1 MRGYD
6 DMASSK
12 GAQQRQHASNT
23 NIRGNHVKMPAT
35 EPLDGATPAIAIVGI
50 GLKLPGGITT
60 TDDYWD
66 LLINKKNTRRQ
77 VPENRYGAHAFESK
91 LRTPGTLKSTYGHYL
106 DRDLEKWDASFFS
119 MSKAEVEKL
128 DPQHRLLLEVI
139 WECMENG
146 GQKNWRGR
154 NIGCYVGVFG
164 EDWLDLYAK
173 DPQHLGTHRILTGG
187 DFALSNRASY
197 EYDLRGPSMTIRT
210 ACSSSL
216 VALHEAC
223 QAIYTGECESAVVAG
238 TSLFLSPTMTIAL
251 SEQGVLSPTG
261 SCKTFDAKADGY
273 ARGEAI
279 NAVFI
284 KKLEDA
290 IRDGDP
296 IRGVVRAT
304 ATNFDGKTIGITNPN
319 QEAHVALMRRAYNV
333 AKISNISDTAFVECH
348 GTGTSVGDPM
358 ETGAVGQV
366 FGDHGI
372 YIGSVKPNI
381 GHGEGASGLSSLIKA
396 VLSLEHETIP
406 PQINFSEPSPKIKWD
421 KYHFKVPTEPTPW
434 PKDRLRRVS
443 VNCFGVGGA
452 NAHVIVDSARPYI
465 SQEEKVSTK
474 SLQLL
479 VVSAHQANSLKQRA
493 ADIFSYAEQHPDRV
507 PNLAYTLGARRE
519 DLSQRAFAIYD
530 GVNPPELSP
539 IIKHKDP
546 PQVNFVFTGQ
556 GAQWA
561 GMGADLLEQ
570 YPSFQDDI
578 WKMDAALKSLPH
590 PPQWTIEEELKRPQG
605 ESKIQQPEFSQ
616 PVCTALQI
624 GIVNLLK
631 GWGVKPAAVV
641 GHSSGEMGAAY
652 AAGALTLEAAI
663 IIAYYRGQVTQ
674 RHGRIGA
681 MAAVGLGREDV
692 TPYLQ
697 DGIVVACENSP
708 KSVTLSG
715 DVDHLDEVISCI
727 KEDMPDCFARKLRV
741 ERAYHS
747 HHMCEIGDR
756 YEKLLDGLVKDAKP
770 IVPFFSS
777 VTTRQIK
784 RAGQLGPSYWRQ
796 NLENPVLFS
805 PAVQLMMHSAVR
817 DTVYLEIGPHSALSG
832 PLRDIFKSIQMSSA
846 STYIPTLIRND
857 NGPKSILSSLGRLY
871 QEAVPVN
878 IAATTTGRTALTD
891 LPNYAWQHDTTYW
904 YESRVSREW
913 RLRKFPPHELLGNR
927 ILESDDL
934 EPSWRNMFRLDNV
947 PWARDHKIHN
957 DIVLPAAAYIAMAI
971 EAVRQLNGG
980 NETDASLRQVEI
992 QNALVLKE
1000 QQAHEIITHLR
1011 PVRLTSKLNSV
1022 WYEFS
1027 ISSFNGTS
1035 WTKHCTG
1042 KVRAGKEISA
1052 GSEDVGEQPRQVSTA
1067 GWYSAMKK
1075 VGLDYGPDFQGLS
1088 NISAHPGRNTAAA
1101 TIRNRDPTMGPYYPL
1116 HPSIL
1121 DLVLQAFTVAIA
1133 DGLTRKLKQLCVP
1146 TYIDE
1151 LYINNGQS
1159 EMRLGTA
1166 AVSNA
1171 TGAIRGSATI
1181 MADNEVILSLR
1192 NGEFSPLE
1200 NGDTDEACPLPAA
1213 YLHWKPHVDFIA
1225 PNNLIQSVRS
1235 PPGEVAKVEKLAL
1248 LYQLDVL
1255 RRIERLPTSTHP
1267 AHFHKWLTKQR
1278 TKALNGNYENVPD
1291 CARLARLNSKKLRTE
1306 IDATKKILLH
1316 TSCAKVSLLLSR
1328 LAAAAAAIFKGV
1340 ENADNILKQDGNF
1353 NDLCSFLNGKSD
1365 FSVLLSSLAHINP
1378 TMKVLE
1384 LGSGSTNTTAAI
1396 VKALVNSAGE
1406 RSYSK
1411 YVYTALNEES
1421 IQLVS
1426 KELEDYDN
1434 IEYKILDISKDP
1446 KSQDFELSSFDVIIA
1461 NRTLHLSPHIQ
1472 DTLQNIH
1479 KLIKPNGR
1487 FLIQELSPSANFYK
1501 FIIGFTPEW
1510 WRDMEDDR
1518 MDERLREVHQ
1528 WHDLLMDA
1536 GFSGSEGLIMDDD
1549 HITATLLTTVATP
1562 FHEPGKVT
1570 LLGHSHSQDHIN
1582 DLSELLSEMGYEVE
1596 FRTLSQEPDPEAD
1609 VISLLDLYDTMF
1621 FEMTENT
1628 FTSWQNYLGKF
1639 PAERGLLWVTGHAQV
1654 GSQDPRYATSI
1665 GATRNIRSE
1674 LSLDFATLE
1683 MDLANLDAESI
1694 IHVFHKLCNRTKDD
1708 EFDPDWEYAVVNGRV
1723 MIPRYQWVGI
1733 AEHAGETPCIKS
1745 TSHKKLEIARIGQL
1759 QTLQWAEDDTKLLE
1773 DGQVEIEPRAVGM
1786 NFKDVLV
1793 AMGIVEGYKPG
1804 LGIECSGI
1812 VHKVGSNVK
1821 GLSPGDRVMT
1831 IGHGCFTTSFI
1842 SEASLVVKIPDNL
1855 SFEDAATV
1863 PCVYATAI
1871 HALVNLGGLCEGMS
1885 VLVHS
1890 ACGGVGIAALNICK
1904 MMGAVIYATVG
1915 NAEKAQYL
1923 TENFGISRERIFNSR
1938 DGSFYDDLMA
1948 VTNGRGADLVLN
1960 SLSGE
1965 LLHTSWKCVAPF
1977 GKMLEIGK
1985 RDFIGRGQLGMEVFE
2000 SNRSFHGIDMSQMAV
2015 ERPEMC
2021 KKILQQ
2027 FNKYYEKAAIKPI
2040 APVKRFEAADI
2051 VEAFRYMQ
2059 KGQHIGK
2066 IVVSM
2071 SADTS
2076 ELQSTAK
2083 SQAVKFKSD
2092 KTYLLVGGLGGLGK
2106 SVSNWMVENGARHI
2120 MYLSRSAGDSEQDK
2134 RFIKEIE
2141 SQGCAVQAIKGS
2153 VTSLQD
2159 VYRAVEQ
2166 AAMPIAGVFLM
2177 TMVLRDRGILQLSHD
2192 DWFTAAGP
2200 KVDGAINLHQALE
2213 YSDLDFFTLFSS
2225 ISYIVGQVGQA
2236 NYSAAN
2242 AYLTAFTQFRHQQ
2255 GLPAGVVNVGVVD
2268 DIGYVVENPTL
2279 LEQFRS
2285 LNFYTMGET
2294 ELLDALAYTLSHQHP
2309 AASSSDDGFF
2319 NPAELTIGLKSTKP
2333 LSDPNNRSIWK
2344 RDRRMA
2350 QAHLQDAGATS
2361 GASTGSEDFGQ
2372 FMKSV
2377 NASPSLL
2384 DTPSNLD
2391 FLTAQIG
2398 ICIYN
2403 LMSRDVKDL
2412 DLSLSLTQLG
2422 VDSLVA
2428 IEIRNWWRRTL
2439 GVNVSVLEFM
2449 GAGSIENLG
2458 KLAAKGIKEAH
2469 RAA

>member
-1 MRGYD
+1 M
-6 DMASSK
+6 
-12 GAQQRQHASNT
+12 
-23 NIRGNHVKMPAT
+23 
-35 EPLDGATPAIAIVGI
+35 EPLDGAPPAIAIVGI

-60 TDDYWD
+60 TDEYWD

-77 VPENRYGAHAFESK
+77 VPKDRYGAHAFESK
-91 LRTPGTLKSTYGHYL
+91 LGTPGTLKSTYGHYL

-187 DFALSNRASY
+187 DFALSNRTSY

-238 TSLFLSPTMTIAL
+238 TSLFLSPTMAIAL

-296 IRGVVRAT
+296 IRGVIRAT

-421 KYHFKVPTEPTPW
+421 KYHFKVPTKPTPW
-434 PKDRLRRVS
+434 PKDRLKRVS

-452 NAHVIVDSARPYI
+452 NAHVIVDSAGPYI
-465 SQEEKVSTK
+465 SQEQNFSTK
-474 SLQLL
+474 SPHLL
-479 VVSAHQANSLKQRA
+479 VISAHQANSLKQRA
-493 ADIFSYAEQHPDRV
+493 SDIFNYAERHPDRV
-507 PNLAYTLGARRE
+507 PDLAYTLGARRE

-530 GVNPPELSP
+530 GTNHLELSP

-578 WKMDAALKSLPH
+578 RKMDATLKSLPH
-590 PPQWTIEEELKRPQG
+590 PPQWTIEEELKRSQG

-616 PVCTALQI
+616 PICTALQI

-631 GWGVKPAAVV
+631 GWGVNPAAVV

-674 RHGRIGA
+674 HHGKIGA
-681 MAAVGLGREDV
+681 MAAVGLGRQDV

-715 DVDHLDEVISCI
+715 DVDRLDEVISRI
-727 KEDMPDCFARKLRV
+727 KEDIPDCFARKLRV

-756 YEKLLDGLVKDAKP
+756 YEKLLGDLIKDAKP
-770 IVPFFSS
+770 IIPFFSS
-777 VTTRQIK
+777 VTKRQIK

-846 STYIPTLIRND
+846 SAYIPTLIRNE
-857 NGPKSILSSLGRLY
+857 NGPKALLSSLGHLY
-871 QEAVPVN
+871 QEAASVD
-878 IAATTTGRTALTD
+878 ISATTTGRTVLTD

-927 ILESDDL
+927 ILESDEL

-947 PWARDHKIHN
+947 PWARDHKIQD

-971 EAVRQLNGG
+971 EAVRQLNDGD
-980 NETDASLRQVEI
+980 ETDASLRQVEI

-1000 QQAHEIITHLR
+1000 QQAHEIITHLH

-1052 GSEDVGEQPRQVSTA
+1052 GSEDVSEQPRQVSTA
-1067 GWYSAMKK
+1067 GWYRAMKK
-1075 VGLDYGPDFQGLS
+1075 VGLNYGPDFQGLS
-1088 NISAHPGRNTAAA
+1088 NISAHPGRNTATA
-1101 TIRNRDPTMGPYYPL
+1101 TIRKRDSTMGPYYPL
-1116 HPSIL
+1116 HPSII

-1133 DGLTRKLKQLCVP
+1133 DGLTRKLKHLCVP

-1151 LYINNGQS
+1151 LYISNGQP

-1166 AVSNA
+1166 AVSSA

-1181 MADNEVILSLR
+1181 MADNKVILSLR

-1200 NGDTDEACPLPAA
+1200 SGDTGEACPLPAA
-1213 YLHWKPHVDFIA
+1213 HLHWKPHVDFIA
-1225 PNNLIQSVRS
+1225 QNNLIQSVRS

-1255 RRIERLPTSTHP
+1255 RRIERLSTSAHL

-1291 CARLARLNSKKLRTE
+1291 CACLARLSSKKVNTE
-1306 IDATKKILLH
+1306 IDTTKKLLLH
-1316 TSCAKVSLLLSR
+1316 TGCAKISLLLSR
-1328 LAAAAAAIFKGV
+1328 LAAAAEAIFKGV
-1340 ENADNILKQDGNF
+1340 ENADNILKQDGHF
-1353 NDLCSFLNGKSD
+1353 SDLCSFISGKSD
-1365 FSVLLSSLAHINP
+1365 FSLLLSSLAHINP
-1378 TMKVLE
+1378 TMRVLE
-1384 LGSGSTNTTAAI
+1384 LGSGSTNTTAAT

-1411 YVYTALNEES
+1411 YVYTARNEET
-1421 IQLVS
+1421 IQLAS
-1426 KELEDYDN
+1426 KELDGYDN

-1446 KSQDFELSSFDVIIA
+1446 KSQDFDLSSFDLIIA
-1461 NRTLHLSPHIQ
+1461 NRTLHLSPHVQ

-1487 FLIQELSPSANFYK
+1487 LLIQELLPSANFYK
-1501 FIIGFTPEW
+1501 FIMGLTPEW
-1510 WRDMEDDR
+1510 WRDIEDDR
-1518 MDERLREVHQ
+1518 KDERLHETYQ
-1528 WHDLLMDA
+1528 WHDLLIDA

-1549 HITATLLTTVATP
+1549 HITANILTTVATP
-1562 FHEPGKVT
+1562 IRKPGKVT
-1570 LLGHSHSQDHIN
+1570 LLGHSQSQDHIN
-1582 DLSELLSEMGYEVE
+1582 DLSELLGEMGYEVE

-1609 VISLLDLYDTMF
+1609 VISLLDLHDTMF
-1621 FEMTENT
+1621 FEMTEDT

-1654 GSQDPRYATSI
+1654 GSQDPRYAISI

-1683 MDLANLDAESI
+1683 IDLANFDPESI
-1694 IHVFHKLCNRTKDD
+1694 LHVFHKFCNRVKDD
-1708 EFDPDWEYAVVNGRV
+1708 EFDPDWEYAIVNGRV
-1723 MIPRYQWVGI
+1723 MIPRYQWIDI
-1733 AEHAGETPCIKS
+1733 AEHAGEAPCTES
-1745 TSHKKLEIARIGQL
+1745 ESPKKLELARMGQL
-1759 QTLQWAEDDTKLLE
+1759 QTLQWVEDETKLVQ
-1773 DGQVEIEPRAVGM
+1773 DSQVEIEPRAVGM

-1812 VHKVGSNVK
+1812 VRKVGNNVQ
-1821 GLSPGDRVMT
+1821 GLSPGDR
-1831 IGHGCFTTSFI
+1831 
-1842 SEASLVVKIPDNL
+1842 
-1855 SFEDAATV
+1855 
-1863 PCVYATAI
+1863 
-1871 HALVNLGGLCEGMS
+1871 GMS

-1915 NAEKAQYL
+1915 NPEKVQYL
-1923 TENFGISRERIFNSR
+1923 IENFGIPREHIFNSR
-1938 DGSFYDDLMA
+1938 DVSFYGDLMA
-1948 VTNGRGADLVLN
+1948 VTNGQGADLVLN

-2015 ERPEMC
+2015 ERPDMC
-2021 KKILQQ
+2021 KKMLQQ
-2027 FNKYYEKAAIKPI
+2027 FNRYYEEGAIKPI
-2040 APVKRFEAADI
+2040 APVKHFEAGDI

-2071 SADTS
+2071 PADPSRLRSA
-2076 ELQSTAK
+2076 AK
-2083 SQAVKFKSD
+2083 VQGVKFKSD
-2092 KTYLLVGGLGGLGK
+2092 RTYLLVGGLGGLGK
-2106 SVSNWMVENGARHI
+2106 SVSNWMVENGALHI

-2153 VTSLQD
+2153 VTSLQG

-2166 AAMPIAGVFLM
+2166 ATMPIAGVFLM

-2192 DWFTAAGP
+2192 DWFTAARP

-2213 YSDLDFFTLFSS
+2213 HCDLDFFTLFSS
-2225 ISYIVGQVGQA
+2225 ISYVVGQVGQA

-2268 DIGYVVENPTL
+2268 DIGYVVENPAL
-2279 LEQFRS
+2279 LEQFRA

-2294 ELLDALAYTLSHQHP
+2294 ELLDALAYTMSHQHP

-2319 NPAELTIGLKSTKP
+2319 NPAELTIGLKSTKS

-2398 ICIYN
+2398 TCIYN

-2412 DLSLSLTQLG
+2412 DLSLNLTQLG

>member
-6 DMASSK
+6 DMASLK
-12 GAQQRQHASNT
+12 GIQQRQQASNS
-23 NIRGNHVKMPAT
+23 NITSSHVKMPAM
-35 EPLDGATPAIAIVGI
+35 EPLDGAPPAIAIVGI

-60 TDDYWD
+60 TDEYWD
-66 LLINKKNTRRQ
+66 LLINKRNTRRQ
-77 VPENRYGAHAFESK
+77 IPENRYGAHAFESK
-91 LRTPGTLKSTYGHYL
+91 LGTPGTLKSTYGHYL
-106 DRDLEKWDASFFS
+106 DCDLEKWDASFFS

-223 QAIYTGECESAVVAG
+223 QAIYAGECESAVVAG
-238 TSLFLSPTMTIAL
+238 TSLILSPTMTIAL

-273 ARGEAI
+273 ARGEAV

-319 QEAHVALMRRAYNV
+319 QEAHIALMRRAYNV

-366 FGDHGI
+366 FGDHGL

-421 KYHFKVPTEPTPW
+421 KYHFKVPTTPTPW
-434 PKDRLRRVS
+434 PKDRLKRVS

-474 SLQLL
+474 SPQLL

-493 ADIFSYAEQHPDRV
+493 SEIFNYAERHPDRV
-507 PNLAYTLGARRE
+507 PDLAYTLGARRE

-578 WKMDAALKSLPH
+578 RKMDATLKSLPH

-616 PVCTALQI
+616 PICTALQI
-624 GIVNLLK
+624 GIVNVLK
-631 GWGVKPAAVV
+631 GWGVKPEAVV

-674 RHGRIGA
+674 HHGRIGA
-681 MAAVGLGREDV
+681 MAAIGLGCDDV

-697 DGIVVACENSP
+697 DGIAVACENSP

-715 DVDHLDEVISCI
+715 DVDHLDEVISHI

-747 HHMCEIGDR
+747 HHMREIGDT
-756 YEKLLDGLVKDAKP
+756 YEKLLDGLIKDAKP

-777 VTTRQIK
+777 VTKRQIK

-796 NLENPVLFS
+796 NLESPVLFS

-832 PLRDIFKSIQMSSA
+832 PLRDILKSIQMSTA
-846 STYIPTLIRND
+846 STYIPTLIRNE
-857 NGPKSILSSLGRLY
+857 NGPKSLLSSLGRLY
-871 QEAVPVN
+871 QEAASVD
-878 IAATTTGRTALTD
+878 ISATTTGRTVLTD

-947 PWARDHKIHN
+947 PWARDHKIQD

-980 NETDASLRQVEI
+980 DETDASLRQVEI

-1052 GSEDVGEQPRQVSTA
+1052 GSEDVDEQPRQVSTA
-1067 GWYSAMKK
+1067 GWYRAMKK
-1075 VGLDYGPDFQGLS
+1075 VGLNYGPDFQGLS

-1101 TIRNRDPTMGPYYPL
+1101 TIRNRDPTLDPYYPL
-1116 HPSIL
+1116 HPSII

-1151 LYINNGQS
+1151 LYINNGQP

-1166 AVSNA
+1166 AVSSV

-1181 MADNEVILSLR
+1181 MADNKVILSLR

-1200 NGDTDEACPLPAA
+1200 SGDTDETCPLRAA
-1213 YLHWKPHVDFIA
+1213 HLHWKPHVDFIA

-1235 PPGEVAKVEKLAL
+1235 PPGEVSEVEKLAL
-1248 LYQLDVL
+1248 LYQLD
-1255 RRIERLPTSTHP
+1255 
-1267 AHFHKWLTKQR
+1267 
-1278 TKALNGNYENVPD
+1278 ALNGDYENVPD
-1291 CARLARLNSKKLRTE
+1291 CARLARLNSKKLKTE
-1306 IDATKKILLH
+1306 IDAAKKPLLH
-1316 TSCAKVSLLLSR
+1316 TGCAKISLLLSR
-1328 LAAAAAAIFKGV
+1328 LAAAAEAIFKGA
-1340 ENADNILKQDGNF
+1340 ENADDILKQDGHF
-1353 NDLCSFLNGKSD
+1353 DDLCSFLSGKSD

-1378 TMKVLE
+1378 TMRVLE
-1384 LGSGSTNTTAAI
+1384 LGSGSTNTTAAT
-1396 VKALVNSAGE
+1396 VKALVNSIGE

-1411 YVYTALNEES
+1411 YVYTAQNEET
-1421 IQLVS
+1421 IHLAS
-1426 KELEDYDN
+1426 KELEGYDN

-1446 KSQDFELSSFDVIIA
+1446 KSQDFDLSSFDLIIA

-1487 FLIQELSPSANFYK
+1487 LLIQELSPSANFYK
-1501 FIIGFTPEW
+1501 FIIGFTPDW
-1510 WRDMEDDR
+1510 QRDMEDDR
-1518 MDERLREVHQ
+1518 VDKRLHEAHQ
-1528 WHDLLMDA
+1528 WHDLLIDA

-1549 HITATLLTTVATP
+1549 HMTATILTTVATP
-1562 FHEPGKVT
+1562 IREPGKVT
-1570 LLGHSHSQDHIN
+1570 LLGQSYSQDHTN
-1582 DLSELLSEMGYEVE
+1582 ALSELLSEIGYEVE
-1596 FRTLSQEPDPEAD
+1596 LRTISQEPDPKAD
-1609 VISLLDLYDTMF
+1609 VISLLDLHDTMF
-1621 FEMTENT
+1621 FEMTEDT
-1628 FTSWQNYLGKF
+1628 FTSWQKYLGKF

-1683 MDLANLDAESI
+1683 VDLANFDAESI
-1694 IHVFHKLCNRTKDD
+1694 LHVFHKFCNRVKDD
-1708 EFDPDWEYAVVNGRV
+1708 EFDPDWEYAIVNGRV
-1723 MIPRYQWVGI
+1723 MIPRYQWIDI
-1733 AEHAGETPCIKS
+1733 AEHAGETPRTKS
-1745 TSHKKLEIARIGQL
+1745 ESPEKLEIARMGQL
-1759 QTLQWAEDDTKLLE
+1759 QTLQWAEDETKLLQ

-1812 VHKVGSNVK
+1812 VHKVGSNVE

-1842 SEASLVVKIPDNL
+1842 SEASLVVKIPGNL

-1871 HALVNLGGLCEGMS
+1871 HALINLGGLCEGMS
-1885 VLVHS
+1885 LLVHS

-1915 NAEKAQYL
+1915 NAEKVQYL
-1923 TENFGISRERIFNSR
+1923 IENFGIPREHIFNSR
-1938 DGSFYDDLMA
+1938 DVSFYGDLMT

-2015 ERPEMC
+2015 ERPDMC

-2027 FNKYYEKAAIKPI
+2027 FNKYYKKGAIKPI
-2040 APVKRFEAADI
+2040 APVKHFEAGDI
-2051 VEAFRYMQ
+2051 IEAFRYMQ

-2071 SADTS
+2071 PKDQSK
-2076 ELQSTAK
+2076 LQSATK
-2083 SQAVKFKSD
+2083 PQAVKFKSD
-2092 KTYLLVGGLGGLGK
+2092 RTYLLVGGFGGLGK

-2166 AAMPIAGVFLM
+2166 ATMPIAGVFLM

-2192 DWFTAAGP
+2192 DWFAAARP

-2213 YSDLDFFTLFSS
+2213 HCDLDFFTLFSS
-2225 ISYIVGQVGQA
+2225 ISYV
-2236 NYSAAN
+2236 
-2242 AYLTAFTQFRHQQ
+2242 

-2268 DIGYVVENPTL
+2268 DIGYVVENPAL
-2279 LEQFRS
+2279 LEQFRAH
-2285 LNFYTMGET
+2285 NFYTMGKT

-2309 AASSSDDGFF
+2309 AASSSDDGFV

-2333 LSDPNNRSIWK
+2333 FSDPNNRSIWK

-2350 QAHLQDAGATS
+2350 QAHLQDPGATS

-2377 NASPSLL
+2377 NANPSLL

-2398 ICIYN
+2398 TCIYN

-2412 DLSLSLTQLG
+2412 DLSLNLTQLG

>member
-1 MRGYD
+1 M
-6 DMASSK
+6 
-12 GAQQRQHASNT
+12 
-23 NIRGNHVKMPAT
+23 
-35 EPLDGATPAIAIVGI
+35 EPLDGAPPAIAIVGI

-60 TDDYWD
+60 TDEYWD

-77 VPENRYGAHAFESK
+77 VPKDRYGAHAFESK
-91 LRTPGTLKSTYGHYL
+91 LGTPGTLKSTYGHYL

-139 WECMENG
+139 WECIENG

-173 DPQHLGTHRILTGG
+173 DPQHLGMHRILTGG

-238 TSLFLSPTMTIAL
+238 TSLFLSPTMAIAL

-273 ARGEAI
+273 ARGEVI

-296 IRGVVRAT
+296 IRGVIRAT

-421 KYHFKVPTEPTPW
+421 KYRFKVPTKPTPW
-434 PKDRLRRVS
+434 PKDRLKRVS

-452 NAHVIVDSARPYI
+452 NAHVIVDSAKPYI
-465 SQEEKVSTK
+465 SQEEKPSTK
-474 SLQLL
+474 SPQLL
-479 VVSAHQANSLKQRA
+479 VISAHQANSLKQRA
-493 ADIFSYAEQHPDRV
+493 LELFNYAERHPDRV
-507 PNLAYTLGARRE
+507 PDLAYTLGARRE
-519 DLSQRAFAIYD
+519 DLGQRAFAIYD
-530 GVNPPELSP
+530 GVNLPELSP
-539 IIKHKDP
+539 IIKYKEP

-578 WKMDAALKSLPH
+578 RKMDATLKSLPH
-590 PPQWTIEEELKRPQG
+590 RPQWTIEEELKRPQE
-605 ESKIQQPEFSQ
+605 ESKLQQPEFSQ
-616 PVCTALQI
+616 PICTALQI

-631 GWGVKPAAVV
+631 GWGVNPAAVV

-674 RHGRIGA
+674 HHGRIGA
-681 MAAVGLGREDV
+681 MAAVGLGCEDV

-715 DVDHLDEVISCI
+715 DMDRLDEVISRI
-727 KEDMPDCFARKLRV
+727 KEHMPDCFARKLRV

-756 YEKLLDGLVKDAKP
+756 YEKLLDGFVKDAKP
-770 IVPFFSS
+770 IVPFFTS
-777 VTTRQIK
+777 VTARQIK

-832 PLRDIFKSIQMSSA
+832 PLRDIFKSIQMSNA
-846 STYIPTLIRND
+846 STYIPTLIRNE
-857 NGPKSILSSLGRLY
+857 NGPKSMLSSLGRLY

-878 IAATTTGRTALTD
+878 IAATTTGRAVLTD

-913 RLRKFPPHELLGNR
+913 RLRKFSPHELLGNR

-947 PWARDHKIHN
+947 PWARDHKIQD
-957 DIVLPAAAYIAMAI
+957 DIVLPATAYIAMAI

-980 NETDASLRQVEI
+980 DKTDASLRQVEI

-1011 PVRLTSKLNSV
+1011 PVRLTSKLKSV

-1042 KVRAGKEISA
+1042 KVRTGKEISA
-1052 GSEDVGEQPRQVSTA
+1052 GSEDVSEQPRQVSTA
-1067 GWYSAMKK
+1067 GWYRAMKK
-1075 VGLDYGPDFQGLS
+1075 VGLNYGPDFQGLS
-1088 NISAHPGRNTAAA
+1088 NISAHPGRNTATA
-1101 TIRNRDPTMGPYYPL
+1101 TIRKRDPTMVPYYPL
-1116 HPSIL
+1116 HPSII
-1121 DLVLQAFTVAIA
+1121 DLVLQVFTVAIA

-1151 LYINNGQS
+1151 LYISNGQP

-1166 AVSNA
+1166 AVSSA

-1181 MADNEVILSLR
+1181 MADNKVILSLR

-1200 NGDTDEACPLPAA
+1200 SGDTDEACPLPAA
-1213 YLHWKPHVDFIA
+1213 HLHWKPHVDFIA
-1225 PNNLIQSVRS
+1225 QNNLIHSVRS

-1248 LYQLDVL
+1248 LYQLDLL
-1255 RRIERLPTSTHP
+1255 RRIERLSTSAHL

-1278 TKALNGNYENVPD
+1278 TKALNGNYENVLD
-1291 CARLARLNSKKLRTE
+1291 CACLARLSSNKMNTE
-1306 IDATKKILLH
+1306 IDTTKKLLLY
-1316 TSCAKVSLLLSR
+1316 TGCAKISLLL
-1328 LAAAAAAIFKGV
+1328 K
-1340 ENADNILKQDGNF
+1340 NADNILKQDGHF
-1353 NDLCSFLNGKSD
+1353 SDLCSFISGKSD
-1365 FSVLLSSLAHINP
+1365 FSLLLSSLAHINP
-1378 TMKVLE
+1378 TMRVLE
-1384 LGSGSTNTTAAI
+1384 LGSGSTNTTAAT

-1406 RSYSK
+1406 RSYST
-1411 YVYTALNEES
+1411 YVYTARNEET
-1421 IQLVS
+1421 IQLAS
-1426 KELEDYDN
+1426 KELDGYDN

-1446 KSQDFELSSFDVIIA
+1446 KSQDFDLSSFDLIIA
-1461 NRTLHLSPHIQ
+1461 NRTLHLYPHVQ

-1487 FLIQELSPSANFYK
+1487 LLIQELSPSANFYK
-1501 FIIGFTPEW
+1501 FIMGLTPEW
-1510 WRDMEDDR
+1510 WRDIEDDR
-1518 MDERLREVHQ
+1518 KDERLHETHQ
-1528 WHDLLMDA
+1528 WHDLLINA

-1549 HITATLLTTVATP
+1549 HITANNLTTVATP
-1562 FHEPGKVT
+1562 IREPGKVT
-1570 LLGHSHSQDHIN
+1570 LLGHSQTQDHIN
-1582 DLSELLSEMGYEVE
+1582 DLSGLLGEMGYEVE

-1609 VISLLDLYDTMF
+1609 VISLLDLHDIMF
-1621 FEMTENT
+1621 FEMAEDT
-1628 FTSWQNYLGKF
+1628 FTSWQKYLGKF

-1683 MDLANLDAESI
+1683 IDLANFDPESI
-1694 IHVFHKLCNRTKDD
+1694 LHVFHKFCNRVKDD
-1708 EFDPDWEYAVVNGRV
+1708 EFDPDWEYAIVNGRV
-1723 MIPRYQWVGI
+1723 IIPRYQWIDI
-1733 AEHAGETPCIKS
+1733 AEHAGETPCTES
-1745 TSHKKLEIARIGQL
+1745 ESPKKLELARMGQL
-1759 QTLQWAEDDTKLLE
+1759 QTLQWVEDETKLVQ
-1773 DGQVEIEPRAVGM
+1773 DNQVEIEPRAVGM

-1812 VHKVGSNVK
+1812 VRKLGNNVQ
-1821 GLSPGDRVMT
+1821 GLSPGDR
-1831 IGHGCFTTSFI
+1831 
-1842 SEASLVVKIPDNL
+1842 
-1855 SFEDAATV
+1855 
-1863 PCVYATAI
+1863 
-1871 HALVNLGGLCEGMS
+1871 GMS

-1890 ACGGVGIAALNICK
+1890 ACGGVGNAALNICK

-1915 NAEKAQYL
+1915 NPEKVQYL
-1923 TENFGISRERIFNSR
+1923 IENFGIPREHIFNSR
-1938 DGSFYDDLMA
+1938 DVSFYGNLMA
-1948 VTNGRGADLVLN
+1948 VTNGQGADLVLN

-2000 SNRSFHGIDMSQMAV
+2000 PNRSFHGIDMSQMAV
-2015 ERPEMC
+2015 ERPDMC
-2021 KKILQQ
+2021 KKMLQQ
-2027 FNKYYEKAAIKPI
+2027 FNRYYEEGAIKPI
-2040 APVKRFEAADI
+2040 APVKHFEAGDI

-2071 SADTS
+2071 PTDPSKLRSA
-2076 ELQSTAK
+2076 AK
-2083 SQAVKFKSD
+2083 PQAVKFKSD
-2092 KTYLLVGGLGGLGK
+2092 RTYLLVGGLGGLGK
-2106 SVSNWMVENGARHI
+2106 SVSNWIVENGAHHI

-2166 AAMPIAGVFLM
+2166 ATMPIAGVFLM
-2177 TMVLRDRGILQLSHD
+2177 TMILRDRGILQLSHD
-2192 DWFTAAGP
+2192 DWFTAARP

-2213 YSDLDFFTLFSS
+2213 HCDLDFFTLFSS
-2225 ISYIVGQVGQA
+2225 ISYVVGQVGQA

-2268 DIGYVVENPTL
+2268 DIGYVVENPAL
-2279 LEQFRS
+2279 LEQFRA
-2285 LNFYTMGET
+2285 LNFYTMSET

-2319 NPAELTIGLKSTKP
+2319 NPAELTIGLKSTRP

-2398 ICIYN
+2398 TCIYN

-2422 VDSLVA
+2422 IDSLVA

-2439 GVNVSVLEFM
+2439 GVNVSMLEFM

-2469 RAA
+2469 RAAGASHGIDGLPYHPSGCF